1 MLQNF
6 ESGRVEN
13 NLKPMGLTKRE
24 AFDILELPYGMIDFF
39 DFCENLFLI

>member
-24 AFDILELPYGMIDFF
+24 AFDILELPYGMVSSYD
-39 DFCENLFLI
+39 